1 MTPRPSQNRRR
12 LAAALAASPLAT
24 LPAVGRAQEWPAK
37 PIRILSPS
45 APGGS
50 TDTVARLL
58 ADRFAKALKVAVVV
72 ENRPG
77 GTGSVA
83 LDALARSAPD
93 GHTLAVG
100 FAGAN
105 VIYPLL
111 NPKLPFDAQKAF
123 APVTLLATTGNI
135 LVVHPSVPARTLP
148 EFLAWAKAQ
157 PKPPGY
163 GSWGNGSG
171 GHLAGEY
178 LKLLTG
184 VDLMHVPYRSASA
197 LTTDMVGGH
206 MPVGFLDLAN
216 AMPQIRAG
224 KLVGL
229 AQTGPARATA
239 LTEVPT
245 MVEQGVAFGV
255 GIWFGLFAPAGTP
268 RAIVDR
274 LHAETRDALLAPELA
289 ERWLG
294 AFGTK
299 PSATG
304 PDEFAKTI
312 RSDWDTWKSVIERG
326 KITLE

>member
-1 MTPRPSQNRRR
+1 MNSTPSKTRRR
-12 LAAALAASPLAT
+12 IAAALAASPLAT

-37 PIRILSPS
+37 PIRLLSPS

-50 TDTVARLL
+50 TDTIARLL
-58 ADRFAKALKVAVVV
+58 ADRFARALKVAVVV

-77 GTGSVA
+77 GTGTVA

-93 GHTLAVG
+93 GYTLAVG
-100 FAGAN
+100 FSGGN

-123 APVTLLATTGNI
+123 TPVTHLATTGNV
-135 LVVHPSVPARTLP
+135 LVVHPSIPARTLA

-184 VDLMHVPYRSASA
+184 VDMLHVPYRSASA
-197 LTTDMVGGH
+197 LATDMVGGH
-206 MPVGFLDLAN
+206 VQVGFLDLAN
-216 AMPQIRAG
+216 AMPQVRAG
-224 KLVGL
+224 KLVGI
-229 AQTGPARATA
+229 AQTGPTRSTA
-239 LTEVPT
+239 MAEVPT

-255 GIWFGLFAPAGTP
+255 GIWFGLFAPAGLP
-268 RAIVDR
+268 RPIVDR
-274 LHAETRDALLAPELA
+274 LHAETREALLAPELA
-289 ERWLG
+289 ERWQ
-294 AFGTK
+294 AAMGTR
-299 PSATG
+299 PAPAG
-304 PDEFAKTI
+304 PDEFARMI

-326 KITLE
+326 RITLE